1 MKQGKNYKE
10 IKKGDYKEAEARGLL
25 YLQEVANLWGVTYA
39 KLAYAMKTN
48 RVNFNFILGGN
59 NFKKVLFDDI
69 KSINP
74 SEIFC

>member
-1 MKQGKNYKE
+1 MKLGKNYKE

-25 YLQEVANLWGVTYA
+25 YLQEVANLWGISYP
-39 KLAYAMKTN
+39 KLIYAMKTKK
-48 RVNFNFILGGN
+48 VNFNFILGGN
-59 NFKKVLFDDI
+59 NFRKVLFDDI

>member
-25 YLQEVANLWGVTYA
+25 YLQEVANLWGISYP
-39 KLAYAMKTN
+39 KLIYAMKTKK
-48 RVNFNFILGGN
+48 VNFNFILGGN
-59 NFKKVLFDDI
+59 NFRKVLFDDI

>member
-39 KLAYAMKTN
+39 KLIYAMKTKK
-48 RVNFNFILGGN
+48 VNFNFILGGN
-59 NFKKVLFDDI
+59 NFRKVLFDDI